1 MLSEKALMKVENET
15 GLYRDPVSKV
25 VINKD
30 DISYNK
36 YLQNRQRLINAQQQ
50 VEKNTTDIN
59 DIKKEVSEIKSML
72 VTILANIQK

>member
-1 MLSEKALMKVENET
+1 MLSEKILLKVENET

-30 DISYNK
+30 DNLYNK

-59 DIKKEVSEIKSML
+59 DIKTEVSEIKSML
-72 VTILANIQK
+72 VTILANIKK

>member
-1 MLSEKALMKVENET
+1 MLNEPLMKVENEI

-25 VINKD
+25 IINKD

-36 YLQNRQRLINAQQQ
+36 YLQNRQRLINAQHQ

-59 DIKKEVSEIKSML
+59 DIKNEVSEIKSML
-72 VTILANIQK
+72 VTILANIKK

>member
-1 MLSEKALMKVENET
+1 MKVENET

>member
-1 MLSEKALMKVENET
+1 MLSEKVLMKVENEI

>member
-1 MLSEKALMKVENET
+1 MLSEKVLMKVENEI

-25 VINKD
+25 IINKD

-50 VEKNTTDIN
+50 VEKNTSDIN

>member
-1 MLSEKALMKVENET
+1 MLNEPLMKVVNEI

-25 VINKD
+25 IINKD

-36 YLQNRQRLINAQQQ
+36 YLQNRQRLINAQHQ

-59 DIKKEVSEIKSML
+59 DIKNEVSEIKSML
-72 VTILANIQK
+72 VTILANIKK

>member
-1 MLSEKALMKVENET
+1 VLNEPLMKVVNEI

-25 VINKD
+25 IINKD

-36 YLQNRQRLINAQQQ
+36 YLQNRQRLINAQHQ

-59 DIKKEVSEIKSML
+59 DIKNEVSEIKSML
-72 VTILANIQK
+72 VTILANIKK

>member
-1 MLSEKALMKVENET
+1 MLSEKVLMKVENET

>member
-1 MLSEKALMKVENET
+1 VLNEPLMKVENEI

-25 VINKD
+25 IINKD

-50 VEKNTTDIN
+50 VEKNTSDIN

>member
-1 MLSEKALMKVENET
+1 VLSEKVLMKVENEI

>member
-1 MLSEKALMKVENET
+1 VLSEKVLMKVENET

-25 VINKD
+25 IINKD

-50 VEKNTTDIN
+50 VEKNTSDIN

>member
-1 MLSEKALMKVENET
+1 MLSEKALLKVENET

-30 DISYNK
+30 DNLYNK

>member
-1 MLSEKALMKVENET
+1 MKVENET

-25 VINKD
+25 IINKD

-36 YLQNRQRLINAQQQ
+36 YLQNRQRLINAQHQ

-59 DIKKEVSEIKSML
+59 DIKKEVSEIKNML
-72 VTILANIQK
+72 VTILANIKK

>member
-1 MLSEKALMKVENET
+1 MLSEKVLMKVENET

-50 VEKNTTDIN
+50 VEKNTSDIN

>member
-1 MLSEKALMKVENET
+1 VLNEPLMKVENEI

-25 VINKD
+25 IINKD

-36 YLQNRQRLINAQQQ
+36 YLQNRQRLINAQHQ

-59 DIKKEVSEIKSML
+59 DIKNEVSEIKSML
-72 VTILANIQK
+72 VTILANIKK

>member
-1 MLSEKALMKVENET
+1 MKVENEI
-15 GLYRDPVSKV
+15 GLYRDLVSKV
-25 VINKD
+25 IINKD

-50 VEKNTTDIN
+50 VEKNTSDIN

-72 VTILANIQK
+72 FTILANIQK

>member
-1 MLSEKALMKVENET
+1 MK
-15 GLYRDPVSKV
+15 
-25 VINKD
+25 
-30 DISYNK
+30 
-36 YLQNRQRLINAQQQ
+36 AQQK

>member
-1 MLSEKALMKVENET
+1 MLSEKVLMKVENET

-25 VINKD
+25 IINKD

-50 VEKNTTDIN
+50 VEKNTSDIN

>member
-1 MLSEKALMKVENET
+1 MLNETGLMKVENEI

>member
-1 MLSEKALMKVENET
+1 VLSEKVLMKVENET

>member
-1 MLSEKALMKVENET
+1 MLNEPLMKVENEI

-25 VINKD
+25 IINKD

-50 VEKNTTDIN
+50 VEKNTSDIN

>member
-1 MLSEKALMKVENET
+1 MLSEKALMKVENEI

-25 VINKD
+25 IINKD

-50 VEKNTTDIN
+50 VEKNTSDIN

>member
-1 MLSEKALMKVENET
+1 VLSEKALMKVENEI

-25 VINKD
+25 IINKD

-50 VEKNTTDIN
+50 VEKNTSDIN

>member
-1 MLSEKALMKVENET
+1 VLSEKALMKVENEI

-25 VINKD
+25 IINKD

>member
-1 MLSEKALMKVENET
+1 MKVENEI

-25 VINKD
+25 IINKD

-36 YLQNRQRLINAQQQ
+36 YLQNRQRLINAQHQ

-59 DIKKEVSEIKSML
+59 DIKNEVSEIKSML
-72 VTILANIQK
+72 VTILANIKK